1 MVTLY
6 GKNGACSTAV
16 HVLLNDLNQP
26 LNYVS
31 GFDTNHKATDELKK
45 LNPVGQIPVLVDG
58 DIVMTE
64 GGAIM
69 SYLMDKHE
77 SPMLPKSGAG
87 RAAALQWL
95 AFANATM
102 HPAYGRVFFLKANLG
117 AEAATSELM
126 NVSVKKI
133 NELWAI
139 VDARLAKLPYV
150 CGAQI
155 SAVDILLTVVANWT
169 GSVPQPVTFGEN
181 VKRLLK
187 EVSTRPAYQQALNAE
202 GVEYKAV
209 A

>member
-1 MVTLY
+1 MYTLY
-6 GKNGACSTAV
+6 GKNGTCSMAV
-16 HVLLNDLNQP
+16 HVVLNELSQK
-26 LNYVS
+26 LNYIAA
-31 GFDTNHKATDELKK
+31 FDAQGKASDELKK

-64 GGAIM
+64 GAAIM
-69 SYLMDKHE
+69 AYLMDKHA
-77 SPMLPKSGAG
+77 SPMLPKAGAG

-102 HPAYGRVFFLKANLG
+102 HPAYSRVFFLKANLG

-126 NVSVKKI
+126 TVAVKKI

-139 VDARLAKLPYV
+139 VDARLAANPYI

-155 SAVDILLTVVANWT
+155 SAADILLTVIANWT
-169 GSVPQPVTFGEN
+169 GNVPQPVTLGAN

-187 EVSTRPAYQQALNAE
+187 EVSTRPAYQQALKSE
-202 GVEYKAV
+202 GVEYKA
-209 A
+209 AA